1 MKDVFIDS
9 NLSKKKKKILG
20 IDSMLIIYKIHFS
33 NCYKTKL
40 DKILGTIRI
49 IDTYLKIFKQH
60 HIIVN

>member
-1 MKDVFIDS
+1 
-9 NLSKKKKKILG
+9 
-20 IDSMLIIYKIHFS
+20 MLIIYKIHFS

-60 HIIVN
+60 DIIVK